1 MKPQGRSEVQ
11 STNELEDPTQG
22 RWVEMTLDIGKS
34 FTYMFQDES
43 WIMKIV
49 IGGILAFIPIVNFMV
64 LGYMVEALKR
74 SADGMDVPLPEWDDF
89 GGKFMKGLMLFVIA
103 LVYTIPIWLVA
114 CLVWGMMFVAGAADS
129 DTLANLVG
137 LLSTCAM
144 CLYLIWMIVI
154 WIMMPAALIRYAV
167 TGEFMSAFQFG
178 ELFSFIKSNVANY
191 IVAIILA
198 GVAGFVAGFGII
210 ACFVGLLFTMFWA
223 YLVMAH
229 LLGQV
234 QRESLAV
241 A

>member
-1 MKPQGRSEVQ
+1 
-11 STNELEDPTQG
+11 
-22 RWVEMTLDIGKS
+22 MTLDIGKS
-34 FTYMFQDES
+34 FTYMFEDES

-49 IGGILAFIPIVNFMV
+49 IGGILLFIPIVNFMG

-74 SADGMDVPLPEWDDF
+74 TADGMDIPLPEWDDF

-103 LVYTIPIWLVA
+103 LIYTIPIWLVA
-114 CLVWGMMFVAGAADS
+114 CLMWGLMFVAGASDS

-137 LLSTCAM
+137 LLSTCSM
-144 CLYLIWMIVI
+144 CLYFIWMIVVC
-154 WIMMPAALIRYAV
+154 IMTPAALIRYAV
-167 TGEFMSAFQFG
+167 TGEFMSAFRFG
-178 ELFSFIKSNVANY
+178 ELFSFIKRNVANY

-198 GVAGFVAGFGII
+198 GVAGLVAGFGMI
-210 ACFVGLLFTMFWA
+210 ACFVGVLFTGFWA

-234 QRESLAV
+234 QRESLTV

>member
-1 MKPQGRSEVQ
+1 
-11 STNELEDPTQG
+11 
-22 RWVEMTLDIGKS
+22 MTLDIGRS
-34 FTYMFQDES
+34 FTYMFEDES

-49 IGGILAFIPIVNFMV
+49 VGGILLFIPIVNFMA

-89 GGKFMKGLMLFVIA
+89 GGKFMKGLMLLVIGI
-103 LVYTIPIWLVA
+103 VYTIPIWLVA
-114 CLVWGMMFVAGAADS
+114 CVIWVLLFVAGAAES
-129 DTLANLVG
+129 DTLMSLAGLV
-137 LLSTCAM
+137 STCAS
-144 CLYLIWMIVI
+144 CLYLVWIIVV
-154 WIMMPAALIRYAV
+154 WILGPAAWIRYAV

-198 GVAGFVAGFGII
+198 GVAGFVAGFGTI
-210 ACFVGLLFTMFWA
+210 ACVVGVLFTMFWA
-223 YLVMAH
+223 GLVMAH
-229 LLGQV
+229 VLGQV